1 MTLPESSRQLFS
13 IYREFIRET
22 RYLPHAYLRHFYR
35 IKASDDVRAI
45 VETKDTKGLGRR
57 KLKRFTKELATVKA
71 AIQGNATAF
80 THVLDVAY
88 GRKGKLRWE
97 LIQPLLT
104 DPKAKKPPPIIPA
117 VEKSRPPV
125 YPKELAALLI
135 SPASRSNKK
144 VLTLED
150 LKTPPTLPSRAD
162 PTSEDAK
169 LLGPLS
175 KRREVN
181 IRWRFFTQESRKVY
195 PPLEVKAKV
204 FSDTPANASPV
215 TIREAG
221 IRGFGFQGQG
231 LLEDIHSIV
240 GQGKEGLRPITR
252 RERQAMERNGQT
264 PSTPAPRHPS
274 RWLRRRYQQLLGK
287 LPQVT
292 YIYQSDAKSGPKDG
306 KYMVSLS
313 DQSIAASVV
322 PVHQYSELDST
333 ALAWYDKAALEDSQ
347 KPDTGKKRKK

>member
-1 MTLPESSRQLFS
+1 MTLPESARQLFS
-13 IYREFIRET
+13 VYREFIRET

-45 VETKDTKGLGRR
+45 VETKDSKGLGRR

-71 AIQGNATAF
+71 AIQGSTTAF

-97 LIQPLLT
+97 LMQPLLT
-104 DPKAKKPPPIIPA
+104 DPKAEKPPPIIPA

-125 YPKELAALLI
+125 YPKELAALLT
-135 SPASRSNKK
+135 SPASRSTKK
-144 VLTLED
+144 ALTPED
-150 LKTPPTLPSRAD
+150 LETPPTLPSRAN

-181 IRWRFFTQESRKVY
+181 IRWRFFTQEATKVY

-204 FSDTPANASPV
+204 FSNTPADASPV

-221 IRGFGFQGQG
+221 IRGFGFQEQG

-240 GQGKEGLRPITR
+240 GREKEGIRPVTR
-252 RERQAMERNGQT
+252 RELQAMEKIGQA
-264 PSTPAPRHPS
+264 PSTPAARHPS

-287 LPQVT
+287 LPEVT
-292 YIYQSDAKSGPKDG
+292 YTYQSGAKDG
-306 KYMVSLS
+306 RYAVSLS
-313 DQSIAASVV
+313 DQSLAVSVV
-322 PVHQYSELDST
+322 PIHQYGEVDSA
-333 ALAWYDKAALEDSQ
+333 ALAWYNKATLEDSQ

>member
-1 MTLPESSRQLFS
+1 MTLPESTRQLFS

-35 IKASDDVRAI
+35 IKASDDVRTV

-57 KLKRFTKELATVKA
+57 KLKRFTKELATIKA
-71 AIQGNATAF
+71 AIQGNTSAF
-80 THVLDVAY
+80 IHVLDVAY

-97 LIQPLLT
+97 LMQPLLT
-104 DPKAKKPPPIIPA
+104 DPKAQKPPPIIPA

-144 VLTLED
+144 ALTLED
-150 LKTPPTLPSRAD
+150 LETPPTLPSRAD

-169 LLGPLS
+169 LLGTLS

-181 IRWRFFTQESRKVY
+181 IRWRFFTEESRKVY

-204 FSDTPANASPV
+204 FSNTPSEGSPV

-221 IRGFGFQGQG
+221 IRGFGFQEQG
-231 LLEDIHSIV
+231 LLEDIHNIV
-240 GQGKEGLRPITR
+240 GCGKESPRPATR
-252 RERQAMERNGQT
+252 RGLQAMEKIGQV
-264 PSTPAPRHPS
+264 PPIPAARHPS

-292 YIYQSDAKSGPKDG
+292 YTYQSEAKDG
-306 KYMVSLS
+306 RYMVSLS
-313 DQSIAASVV
+313 DQSIAAFVV
-322 PVHQYSELDST
+322 PIHQYGEADST
-333 ALAWYDKAALEDSQ
+333 ALAWYNKAMLEDSR

>member
-1 MTLPESSRQLFS
+1 MTLPESTRQLFS
-13 IYREFIRET
+13 VYREFIRET
-22 RYLPHAYLRHFYR
+22 RYLPHAYLRYFYR

-45 VETKDTKGLGRR
+45 VETKDSKGLGRR

-71 AIQGNATAF
+71 AIQGSTPAF
-80 THVLDVAY
+80 NHVLDVAY

-97 LIQPLLT
+97 LMQPLLT
-104 DPKAKKPPPIIPA
+104 DPKAEKPPPIIPA

-125 YPKELAALLI
+125 YPKELAALLT
-135 SPASRSNKK
+135 SPASRSTKK
-144 VLTLED
+144 ALTLED
-150 LKTPPTLPSRAD
+150 LETPPTLPSRAD

-181 IRWRFFTQESRKVY
+181 IRWRFFTQEATKVY

-204 FSDTPANASPV
+204 FSNTPADASPV

-221 IRGFGFQGQG
+221 IRGFGFQEQG

-240 GQGKEGLRPITR
+240 GRGKEGLRPVTR
-252 RERQAMERNGQT
+252 RELQAMEKIGQT
-264 PSTPAPRHPS
+264 PSPPAARHPS

-287 LPQVT
+287 LPEVT
-292 YIYQSDAKSGPKDG
+292 YTYQSGAKDG
-306 KYMVSLS
+306 RYAVSLS
-313 DQSIAASVV
+313 DQSLAVSVV
-322 PVHQYSELDST
+322 PVHQYGEVDST
-333 ALAWYDKAALEDSQ
+333 ALAWYNKATLEDSQ